1 MQELNM
7 QEVEQVS
14 GGRTLTEW
22 GQDLIGLLGMVG
34 DIQNALIDAIV
45 DVACTATTECR

>member
-1 MQELNM
+1 MQELNV
-7 QEVEQVS
+7 QEIEEVS
-14 GGRTLTEW
+14 GGQTLTQW
-22 GQDLIGLLGMVG
+22 GQDLIGLLNMVG